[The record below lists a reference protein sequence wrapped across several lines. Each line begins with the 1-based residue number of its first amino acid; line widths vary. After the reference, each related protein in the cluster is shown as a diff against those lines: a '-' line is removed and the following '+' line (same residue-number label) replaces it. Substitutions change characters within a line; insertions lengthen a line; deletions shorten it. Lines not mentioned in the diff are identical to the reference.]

1 VSSAAAG
8 PGHVRG
14 PSPEPET
21 RRACPGIV
29 CPASSARHR
38 LPGIVCPASSA
49 RHRLP
54 DAAWAS
60 LQAKLR
66 TIPHIWKAD
75 IAALRRFV
83 EAVVYVLRAG
93 VAWEDLPERFGRPN
107 SVHRRFRRWARE
119 GIRDE
124 LFLDGIPTDAL
135 ETVMLASSACK
146 AQRHATGARGGGEAA
161 LGRSR
166 GGLTT
171 KIHAVVDGFGRPL
184 CFLPTPGQ
192 AADCRQAR
200 ALLEGLT
207 FERLIGDRGY
217 DTDELRDWAEG
228 LGAEG
233 LGAEG
238 LGAEGLGAEGLG
250 AEGLGAE
257 GLGAEAAI
265 PAKRNRK
272 VPMPHD
278 RRAYKGR
285 HKVEDLFCRIKG
297 FGRIV
302 LRKCKTSRSYA
313 GFVSL
318 ALTLINI
325 QLCP

>member
-1 VSSAAAG
+1 M
-8 PGHVRG
+8 P
-14 PSPEPET
+14 
-21 RRACPGIV
+21 
-29 CPASSARHR
+29 
-38 LPGIVCPASSA
+38 

-60 LQAKLR
+60 LHAKPR

-75 IAALRRFV
+75 IPASRRFV

-93 VAWEDLPERFGRPN
+93 VAWEDLPERSGGPS
-107 SVHRRFRRWARE
+107 SVHRRFRRRARE

-135 ETVMLASSACK
+135 ETVMLDPSAGK
-146 AQRHATGARGGGEAA
+146 ARRHATGARGGGEEA

-171 KIHAVVDGFGRPL
+171 EIHAVVDGLGRPL
-184 CFLPTPGQ
+184 CFLLTPGQ

-217 DTDELRDWAEG
+217 DTDELRDRAE
-228 LGAEG
+228 E
-233 LGAEG
+233 
-238 LGAEGLGAEGLG
+238 
-250 AEGLGAE
+250 
-257 GLGAEAAI
+257 LGAEAVI
-265 PAKRNRK
+265 PSKRNRK
-272 VPMPHD
+272 APIPHD

-285 HKVEDLFCRIKG
+285 HKVENLFCRIKD

-318 ALTLINI
+318 AFALINI
-325 QLCP
+325 RFCP